1 MFMYREREK
10 KTETKSQKLNSGW
23 LWVVWLCLF
32 ILVFASH
39 NIVLFISDSMSKI
52 YYYASKIEPTVQVY
66 ALATKFRLKSKMIIL
81 SAH

>member
-10 KTETKSQKLNSGW
+10 KTETKSQKLNSG
-23 LWVVWLCLF
+23 CLF

-52 YYYASKIEPTVQVY
+52 YYYASKIEPSVQVY